1 MVKEES
7 IEEEIEELKDTSE
20 SLVDDGKVDHTWN
33 SSDID
38 SKILNATWERTF
50 ERYRELKERL
60 EDGEEPDQEHIDS
73 IKKLINK
80 NPMTRGVKR

>member
-38 SKILNATWERTF
+38 SKILNATWE
-50 ERYRELKERL
+50 
-60 EDGEEPDQEHIDS
+60 
-73 IKKLINK
+73 K
-80 NPMTRGVKR
+80 NF